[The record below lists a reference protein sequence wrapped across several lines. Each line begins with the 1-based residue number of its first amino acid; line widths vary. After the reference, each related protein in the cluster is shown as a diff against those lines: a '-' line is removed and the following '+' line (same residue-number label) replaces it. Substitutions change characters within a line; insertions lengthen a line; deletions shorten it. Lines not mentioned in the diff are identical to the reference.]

1 MERIGGNQLDEREQN
16 KMWLVRHL
24 ELIRQITLEDL
35 RVAKTLCQPVFPPE
49 YNILD
54 HFIKL
59 YNEALTTR
67 LNEIIAVGLMDQEY
81 VSMLS
86 WIIQTYPGRELM
98 GNEKLQ
104 IPKENIKP
112 LLDAKT
118 VENLEGQ
125 YVLNMKDNYVKWMR
139 NTMNL
144 EQEDWMKAQEPEKE
158 IDRYYQTSAPKMIH
172 QMIEENLQVAAT
184 ISPELTNK
192 VLIHQWVKWRI

>member
-1 MERIGGNQLDEREQN
+1 MERIEGNQLDEREQN

-86 WIIQTYPGRELM
+86 WIIQTYPGKELM

-104 IPKENIKP
+104 IPKESIQP

-118 VENLEGQ
+118 VENLEEQ
-125 YVLNMKDNYVKWMR
+125 YLLNMKVIR
-139 NTMNL
+139 
-144 EQEDWMKAQEPEKE
+144 
-158 IDRYYQTSAPKMIH
+158 
-172 QMIEENLQVAAT
+172 
-184 ISPELTNK
+184 
-192 VLIHQWVKWRI
+192 